1 MNNNE
6 TENSV
11 QDEIKL
17 IYDKINTK
25 INDYIMSTFL
35 FHDILLSKGH
45 KNAIIKEGYF
55 LISQQNMKIGRY
67 TIWVN
72 VADKDYHTF
81 PDQYKHILNL
91 ISLSDTIPEDYKEIE
106 DGKDIVKGYY
116 ESYKKN
122 PRDFWNKVPTRI
134 QLLRKLLKRQ
144 K

>member
-1 MNNNE
+1 MDNNE
-6 TENSV
+6 RENST
-11 QDEIKL
+11 QDEIKI
-17 IYDKINTK
+17 IYDKINSK
-25 INDYIMSTFL
+25 VNDYIMSTFL
-35 FHDILLSKGH
+35 FHDILLSKGY

-91 ISLSDTIPEDYKEIE
+91 ISLSDSIPDDYKEIE

-122 PRDFWNKVPTRI
+122 SRDFWNKIPTRI